1 MKEAPPRPSRL
12 RRLSDEEI
20 ELWAQIAATVTPRPG
35 ASLPERLA
43 VPAPT
48 LLVARPADPKPFAA
62 PAARTAVPPP
72 FAPLERNLKRKLAR
86 DRMTADAALDL
97 HGFRQDDAYGML
109 RQFLLRAQAEGA
121 RVVLVVTG
129 KGSRGGDTF
138 GAPGVL
144 RRAVPLWLALPD
156 FRPLVVG
163 FEEAGRPHGG
173 AGALYVRL
181 RRRTRG
187 REDVEGRR

>member
-1 MKEAPPRPSRL
+1 MREAPPRPP
-12 RRLSDEEI
+12 RRRKLSDEEI

-43 VPAPT
+43 VPSPAA
-48 LLVARPADPKPFAA
+48 LIAGPADPKQLALPVPRA
-62 PAARTAVPPP
+62 PPPP

-86 DRMTADAALDL
+86 GRMTADAALDL
-97 HGFRQDDAYGML
+97 HGFRQDEAYGAL
-109 RQFLLRAQAEGA
+109 RHFLLRAQAEGA

-129 KGSRGGDTF
+129 KGSRGGDSL

-181 RRRTRG
+181 RRRMRG
-187 REDVEGRR
+187 